1 MKKAM
6 RQMAGIFSE
15 LEKAR
20 LVGKLKAARDRKRA
34 TGVKVEGRKNY
45 AETNPELV
53 ELARAA
59 GNAGGRCA
67 RYPRSCSCVRNRAE
81 AQARAKKLAPVI
93 RELQERGFSMRAI
106 AAELRKR
113 KVPTP
118 KGGTWHPEL
127 VTRIVRRIEAA

>member
-1 MKKAM
+1 
-6 RQMAGIFSE
+6 MAGRTKAG
-15 LEKAR
+15 LAVAKAR
-20 LVGKLKAARDRKRA
+20 GVKLGA
-34 TGVKVEGRKNY
+34 TG
-45 AETNPELV
+45 AW
-53 ELARAA
+53 LAR
-59 GNAGGRCA
+59 
-67 RYPRSCSCVRNRAE
+67 RNRAE

-127 VTRIVRRIEAA
+127 VTRIVLRIEAA